1 MTISELWDN
10 IIDYDIATENE
21 LQLIT
26 TIMGYNEDVLNS
38 VIYTRTGYH
47 NWEQFATSEIN

>member
-1 MTISELWDN
+1 MTTAELWDN

-26 TIMGYNEDVLNS
+26 TIMGYTEDVLNS
-38 VIYTRTGYH
+38 VIYARTGYH
-47 NWEQFATSEIN
+47 DFQQFATSEIN